1 MFRFLILGL
10 LRHGLPLHGF
20 ALLKEYRDRS
30 GLKTNTGNFYREMPK
45 LLAEGLVRYAPNPA
59 EADERRIPYEIT
71 DAGRAV
77 FDAWLSD
84 PGDSG
89 SGGSEDEMST
99 RALFLG
105 DAAPEVVC
113 SILDHWKDELLYQA
127 KGIERE
133 RRAALVQKEQGVTE
147 RFVALPVLL
156 SRRLKRIAA
165 DLEFVED
172 FRSAHEEWL
181 ANKERPKDPPPRRRS
196 PNPRR

>member
-20 ALLKEYRDRS
+20 ALLKQYRDRS
-30 GLKTNTGNFYREMPK
+30 GLKTNTGNFYREMPR
-45 LLAEGLVRYAPNPA
+45 LVAEGLVRYVPNPT
-59 EADERRIPYEIT
+59 EADDRRIPYEIT
-71 DAGRAV
+71 DAGRAA

-105 DAAPEVVC
+105 DAAPEIVS

-133 RRAALVQKEQGVTE
+133 RRAALVQSQQRATE
-147 RFVALPVLL
+147 RFVARPVLL
-156 SRRLKRIAA
+156 SRRLKRVAA
-165 DLEFVED
+165 DLEFLEE
-172 FRSAHEEWL
+172 FRLAYEEW
-181 ANKERPKDPPPRRRS
+181 RQPPRKAPTRRRS
-196 PNPRR
+196 